1 MFYDQS
7 EYEIRQE
14 WGLRGV
20 EVLAPI
26 SDVVIVVDV
35 LSFSTCVDVA
45 VGRGAAVYPYRW
57 RDESAGEYAKA
68 VGAILALPHRVAAG
82 GYSLSPTSL
91 MEIPE
96 GTRLV
101 LPSPNGSTLTLAA
114 GETVTLAGCL
124 RNARAVAEAAQ
135 RLGERISVIAAGERW
150 PDGSMRAAVEDLV
163 GAGAIIHYLAGK
175 KSPEAVVAEAAFVR
189 VKEELP
195 GWLAQCSSGKELVE
209 KGFMGDVEL
218 AAALNVSECVP
229 VLRDGAYVRLAHSPN
244 TQHL

>member
-7 EYEIRQE
+7 EFDIRQE

-45 VGRGAAVYPYRW
+45 VGRGAAVYPCRW
-57 RDESAGEYAKA
+57 RDESAGEYAEA
-68 VGAILALPHRVAAG
+68 VEAILALPHRVAAG

-91 MEIPE
+91 MGIPE

-114 GETVTLAGCL
+114 GGTVTLAGCL
-124 RNARAVAEAAQ
+124 RNARVVAEAAQ
-135 RLGERISVIAAGERW
+135 GLRERIGVIAAGERW
-150 PDGSMRAAVEDLV
+150 PDGSLRAAVEDLL

-189 VKEELP
+189 VKEDLP
-195 GWLAQCSSGKELVE
+195 GWLTQCSSGKELVE
-209 KGFMGDVEL
+209 RGFAGDVEL
-218 AAALNVSECVP
+218 AAELNASECVP
-229 VLRDGAYVRLAHSPN
+229 ILRDRAYVRLAHSS
-244 TQHL
+244 